1 MSDIVLRGYVQK
13 RRGILTHLLEG
24 RMTLNEYLVF
34 DVLLLLAD
42 KETGSYMINA
52 TAVRFWTGEQ
62 LSKDAA
68 DKALRG
74 LDEKGYIVREI
85 VAGKKAV
92 YPYHIQK
99 FVVTGGAEVGKVLTF
114 TKKAKGVEKTGELL
128 EYFGAE
134 PADEGTTE
142 TPTDTHTET
151 PTEGADKTKL
161 NTGDRRPETG
171 VLKEGGREGRTDSSS
186 SLRSS
191 SSSGLTSSAVIKL
204 ELVWRGHTDYGFK
217 PDEIKA
223 AERLIDEHGLEEVE
237 VVLKNA
243 LTERPKSAAIKWGKS
258 ATFVTFA
265 DNYEYNHNAW
275 RAWQRT
281 NKAKAKVAAGK
292 GEHSMPQ
299 YRKDSGQREI
309 LKSDV

>member
-24 RMTLNEYLVF
+24 RMTINEYLVF

-74 LDEKGYIVREI
+74 LEEKGYIVREI
-85 VAGKKAV
+85 VPGKKAV

-99 FVVTGGAEVGKVLTF
+99 FVVTSGADVGKVLTF

-134 PADEGTTE
+134 PADEGATE
-142 TPTDTHTET
+142 TPTETHAET

-161 NTGDRRPETG
+161 ETGHWKPETG
-171 VLKEGGREGRTDSSS
+171 ALKERGREGKTDDSSS

-191 SSSGLTSSAVIKL
+191 SSSGLKSDAVIKL
-204 ELVWRGHTDYGFK
+204 ELVWKGHTGYGFK
-217 PDEIKA
+217 PDEVNA
-223 AERLIDEHGLEEVE
+223 AQRLIEEHGLEEVE
-237 VVLKNA
+237 LVLKNA

-265 DNYEYNHNAW
+265 DNYEYNHTAW
-275 RAWQRT
+275 RAWQRS
-281 NKAKAKVAAGK
+281 NKAKANAAGRK
-292 GEHSMPQ
+292 GDMPQ

-309 LKSDV
+309 LKSEV